1 MVRLRPAKVARP
13 HSSKGQPMS
22 VAKGREFLSIPGP
35 TNVPD
40 QVLQAM
46 QRPAIDIYSGEMIA
60 ITDTCL
66 ADLRTIFGT
75 DGRVYI
81 YAANGHGGWE
91 AAISNV
97 LSRGDTVL
105 VLESGRFATGWGEMA
120 KMMGAEVEALKG
132 SWRRAVDP
140 AALEERLK
148 RDKGH
153 TIKAVLAVQID
164 TASGVVN
171 DIAAIRK
178 AMDAAKHPALLMVDT
193 VASLGCM
200 PFAMDAWGVDVAM
213 AGSQKGL
220 MTPPGLAFVAANDRA
235 RTAHKTAGMRT
246 LYWDWTFREGE
257 IHYQKYCG
265 TPPEHLLF
273 ALRKALDMLLDEGL
287 ENASRRHAL
296 LAEATRAA
304 VSKWVEG
311 QVLAFNIT
319 NPAERANSITN
330 ILVQGRDPQPLLDYC
345 RDKCGVVLGVGLGE
359 LTGKAF
365 RIAHMGHVN
374 APMVLGTLGAV
385 EMGLQALRIP
395 HGAGGIQAAVDYLG
409 REVAA

>member
-1 MVRLRPAKVARP
+1 
-13 HSSKGQPMS
+13 MS

-75 DGRVYI
+75 NGRVYI

-140 AALEERLK
+140 ATLEERLK

-273 ALRKALDMLLDEGL
+273 ALRKALDMLLAEGL

-409 REVAA
+409 REVAV